1 MNYSQTPLRLAIRI
15 ALLPLALSISLGNA
29 QAAEKKE
36 VHDYF
41 YYLGEMNKASTVM
54 VIENNIV
61 PKDLGKKI
69 VSAVDQVIKDGDK
82 PGAERPADYL
92 DYEPLILK
100 LAGPDGSRMHSG
112 RSRQDILSTTRRL
125 MQRERALNLLASM
138 NQSRA
143 AFLDLAQNHID
154 TIVPAYTNGVQ
165 AQPTTYAHYLLGFTS
180 VFDRDTTRLQQAYAR
195 LNMSPLGSA
204 ALGTSSFPV
213 DRKRL
218 SDLLGFDA
226 PVENSYDATQLA
238 ALDTGMELTG
248 VCSSAAQTIGLMVQD
263 MHIQYHQPYPWIM
276 IQEGHLTGTSSIM
289 PQKRN
294 PYVLN
299 RLRLQASDIVGG
311 AVTFEFEG
319 HNVSP
324 GMPDYKRDQVEKTL
338 DQTTQAF
345 DLLTDMLGN
354 LIIDKNRALQEVDA
368 DYSTTTELA
377 DTLQRESDVPFRV
390 GHHFASD
397 LVSYGRQNKIKPA
410 DIPFDQVRVIYGKAL
425 QAFNLQGGQFPLTEA
440 RFRETLTAQN
450 MVSASKGLGGP
461 QRAEVERMLDAEKLR
476 LKADREWLNQQR
488 QKLAQ
493 ARIQLDSTFYALGH

>member
-1 MNYSQTPLRLAIRI
+1 MNHSYSPLRLAIRV
-15 ALLPLALSISLGNA
+15 ALLPLALSFSLGSA
-29 QAAEKKE
+29 QAGEKKE

-69 VSAVDQVIKDGDK
+69 VAAVDQVIKDGDK

-125 MQRERALNLLASM
+125 MQRENALKLLDSI
-138 NQSRA
+138 NRSRA
-143 AFLDLAQNHID
+143 AFIDLAQNHID

-165 AQPTTYAHYLLGFTS
+165 AQPTTYAHYLLGYTA

-195 LNMSPLGSA
+195 LNLSPLGGA

-226 PVENSYDATQLA
+226 PVENSYDATQLG

-248 VCSSAAQTIGLMVQD
+248 ICANAAQTIGLMAQD
-263 MHIQYHQPYPWIM
+263 IHIQYHQPYPWIM

-311 AVTFEFEG
+311 AVTYEFEG
-319 HNVSP
+319 HNVSS
-324 GMPDYKRDQVEKTL
+324 GMPDYKRDQAEKSL

-397 LVSYGRQNKIKPA
+397 LVTYGRQNKIKPA
-410 DIPFDQVRVIYGKAL
+410 DIPFDQARRIYAKAL
-425 QAFNLQGGQFPLTEA
+425 EAFNLEGTLPLTEA
-440 RFRETLTAQN
+440 RFRTVLTAQN

-461 QRAEVERMLDAEKLR
+461 QRSEVERMLGKEKQR
-476 LKADREWLNQQR
+476 LKADQDWLSEQR

-493 ARIQLDSTFYALGH
+493 AQVNLDKVFYALGH

>member
-1 MNYSQTPLRLAIRI
+1 MNDSYFPLRLAIRI
-15 ALLPLALSISLGNA
+15 ALLPLTFSLSLGSA
-29 QAAEKKE
+29 QAEVKKE

-54 VIENNIV
+54 VIENDIV
-61 PKDLGKKI
+61 PKELGKKI

-125 MQRERALNLLASM
+125 MQRENALKLLDSM
-138 NQSRA
+138 NRSRA
-143 AFLDLAQNHID
+143 AFLELAQNHID

-165 AQPTTYAHYLLGFTS
+165 AQPTTYAHYLLGFTA

-195 LNMSPLGSA
+195 LNLSPLGSA

-248 VCSSAAQTIGLMVQD
+248 ICASAAQTIGLLVQD

-324 GMPDYKRDQVEKTL
+324 GMPDYKRDQAEKSL

-345 DLLTDMLGN
+345 DLVTDMLGN

-425 QAFNLQGGQFPLTEA
+425 QAFSLQGGQFPLTEA
-440 RFRETLTAQN
+440 RFRKVLTAQN
-450 MVSASKGLGGP
+450 MVGASKGLGGP
-461 QRAEVERMLDAEKLR
+461 QRTEVERMLSEEKRR
-476 LKADREWLNQQR
+476 LKGDQDWLSQQR
-488 QKLAQ
+488 QKLAKAQ
-493 ARIQLDSTFYALGH
+493 SHLDSTFYALGH